1 MDTRII
7 FAALTSLFCVFVIFA
22 AVTSY
27 RHISDQR
34 VVTVY
39 HAR

>member
-7 FAALTSLFCVFVIFA
+7 FAALASLFCVFVIFA

-34 VVTVY
+34 VVTAS